1 MDRNTIQLISHL
13 VVKDGPNKGKTFSV
27 SNGSVLTI
35 GRKHTND
42 IILTDPTVSRAHCI
56 IKLKLP
62 VLILDDLSSTS
73 GCFLEKRRVFTAV
86 IRPRQRFSL
95 GSSIVQFCMELPKA
109 DSSHQRFNRRADI
122 DFTHRWT
129 PA

>member
-1 MDRNTIQLISHL
+1 MDSETIKLIAHL
-13 VVKDGPNKGKTFSV
+13 VVKDGVDKGMTFPV

-73 GCFLEKRRVFTAV
+73 GCFLETRRVFTAV
-86 IRPRQRFSL
+86 IRARQRFSL
-95 GSSIVQFCMELPKA
+95 GSSILQLCMKLPKA
-109 DSSHQRFNRRADI
+109 DWSSQP
-122 DFTHRWT
+122 FTGRPNIEGTRRWT
-129 PA
+129 PD